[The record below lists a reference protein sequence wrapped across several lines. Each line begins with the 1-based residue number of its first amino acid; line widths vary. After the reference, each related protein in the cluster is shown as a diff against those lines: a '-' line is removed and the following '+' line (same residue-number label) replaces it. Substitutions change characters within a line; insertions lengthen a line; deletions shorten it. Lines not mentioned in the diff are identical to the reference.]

1 MIRIKQLREEKGW
14 TLEYIATRVNVTNQT
29 ISNWEKGKTEPD
41 IGSLIRL
48 VELFQV
54 TVDYLIAHDKYALDV
69 SDLKMRIGRMDSETL
84 RKLTLDYLDLLNDED
99 KK

>member
-48 VELFQV
+48 AELFQV
-54 TVDYLIAHDKYALDV
+54 TVDYLIAHDK
-69 SDLKMRIGRMDSETL
+69 
-84 RKLTLDYLDLLNDED
+84 
-99 KK
+99 

>member
-48 VELFQV
+48 AELF
-54 TVDYLIAHDKYALDV
+54 
-69 SDLKMRIGRMDSETL
+69 
-84 RKLTLDYLDLLNDED
+84 
-99 KK
+99 

>member
-48 VELFQV
+48 AELFQV
-54 TVDYLIAHDKYALDV
+54 TVDYLIAYDKYAHDV